1 MLPGKTYSIEEIFRV
16 LLKRAWLILVPLA
29 LASAITAVIVR
40 RIPDS
45 YRSTTTI
52 LVVPQ
57 RVPENFVRPTVTTR
71 LEDRLAAISQE
82 ILSRPNLEQ
91 IIEDFNLYPEARRTG
106 ILADVVDRMRRQI
119 RTAPL
124 RDAFQVSFVGEHPR
138 TVQLVTARLGTL
150 FIEGNLRDREV
161 LAEGTNQF
169 LETQVEDARRRLKE
183 SESRLQAY
191 NERFRGQLP
200 SQLTANLQGVQAT
213 MGQLQS
219 VVEAIS
225 RDRQQKLIQEQALA
239 DLENSPSPDPVS
251 VGPIVDGSGN
261 PAGSSAAQQLSNA
274 RAQMATYRQRGLTDK
289 HPDVAKYLGIIRDLE
304 AKVEAEALTRPVAEA
319 GVSPAEAQRRKRIG
333 ELRSTID
340 QLDKQIATNMGN
352 EKRLRDAYANYQ
364 ARIEAVP
371 ARESELIDL
380 TRDYD
385 TIEQSYKALLRKK
398 EDAQLAANL
407 ERRQIGEQF
416 KLLDPATM
424 PQKPDSPNRPLLL
437 MVGSV
442 LGLVIG
448 VGLIVVLEYRDAS
461 LRTDEDVTQVL
472 NLPVLAVVPLM
483 QSDVE
488 KRRHRRRQLLFGA
501 GCASAVA
508 ACLAVVAY
516 TLVR

>member
-1 MLPGKTYSIEEIFRV
+1 MLPGKNYSIADILRV
-16 LLKRAWLILVPLA
+16 VRQRAWLILVPLA

-91 IIEDFNLYPEARRTG
+91 IIEDFNLYPEERRTG
-106 ILADVVDRMRRQI
+106 IYADVVDRVRRQI

-124 RDAFQVSFVGEHPR
+124 RDAFQVSFVGDHPR
-138 TVQLVTARLGTL
+138 TVQLVTQRLGTL

-169 LETQVEDARRRLKE
+169 LETQVEDARRRLIE
-183 SESRLQAY
+183 SEKRLQAY
-191 NERFRGQLP
+191 SERFRGQLP
-200 SQLTANLQGVQAT
+200 SQLTANLQGVEAT
-213 MGQLQS
+213 MRQLQT

-239 DLENSPSPDPVS
+239 DLESSPVADPIS
-251 VGPIVDGSGN
+251 VGPIIDGSGN
-261 PAGSSAAQQLSNA
+261 PAGGSAAQQLANA
-274 RAQMATYRQRGLTDK
+274 RTTMAGFKQRNLTDK
-289 HPDVAKYLGIIRDLE
+289 HPDVIKYQAIIRDLE

-333 ELRSTID
+333 ELKMSIE
-340 QLDKQIATNMGN
+340 QLDKQITTNLGN
-352 EKRLRDAYANYQ
+352 EKRLRDAYGNYQ

-371 ARESELIDL
+371 ARQSELVDL

-385 TIEQSYKALLRKK
+385 TIEQSYKSLLRKK

-424 PQKPDSPNRPLLL
+424 PQRPDSPNRPLLL
-437 MVGSV
+437 MIGSV
-442 LGLVIG
+442 LGLVLG

-461 LRTDEDVTQVL
+461 LKTDEDVTKVL

-483 QSDVE
+483 LSDVD
-488 KRRHRRRQLLFGA
+488 KQKQRRRRLMLSA
-501 GCASAVA
+501 GCASAVV